1 MRRHQQPEVRGGLL
15 LAPALELAQRGLHV
29 AVCVEVNPF
38 VRAGC
43 ALQSPQHARAES
55 KPRAAA

>member
-1 MRRHQQPEVRGGLL
+1 MPGSQQSEVGRGLSF
-15 LAPALELAQRGLHV
+15 APAIEGVESRGNV
-29 AVCVEVNPF
+29 RCRVEVNPF